1 MEKQERRVFFLDKND
16 HLSATSLKGS
26 WDKSSDGQT
35 VLGSMGFSIGE
46 MGWLVEIVGLLWAG
60 TIHYSIVSFQWTSR
74 IIYMITW
81 FNLL

>member
-1 MEKQERRVFFLDKND
+1 MVQNKKNNPQVFFWTKTITPP
-16 HLSATSLKGS
+16 SKATSFKVF

-60 TIHYSIVSFQWTSR
+60 TSF
-74 IIYMITW
+74 IIPS
-81 FNLL
+81 FPSNRPAEL